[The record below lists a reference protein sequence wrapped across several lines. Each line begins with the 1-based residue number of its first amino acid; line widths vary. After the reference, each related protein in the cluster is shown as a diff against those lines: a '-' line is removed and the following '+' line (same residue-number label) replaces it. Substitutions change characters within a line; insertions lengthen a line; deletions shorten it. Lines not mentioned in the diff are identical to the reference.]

1 MTTPDACRPISGIRR
16 RPACVLII
24 DDDPRIAHPLGELLS
39 DEFAVRATSSP
50 REAFASILLGAWY
63 DVILCDVMM
72 PEMTGIDFHED
83 LQALHPLLAAR
94 IVFMTGGVGD
104 EHLQDVLDSMPNLVL
119 EKPVDVEDLRELIRR
134 RLQVDPPRRRH
145 SA

>member
-1 MTTPDACRPISGIRR
+1 MTTPDSSRSISGVRT
-16 RPACVLII
+16 RPARVLIV
-24 DDDPRIAHPLGELLS
+24 DDEPGIAQALCELLS

-50 REAFASILLGAWY
+50 GEAFASVLLGAWY

-72 PEMTGIDFHED
+72 PEMTGIDFRER
-83 LQALHPLLAAR
+83 LHAVDPLLAAR

-104 EHLQDVLDSMPNLVL
+104 EHLQAALDSLPNLVL

-145 SA
+145 SV